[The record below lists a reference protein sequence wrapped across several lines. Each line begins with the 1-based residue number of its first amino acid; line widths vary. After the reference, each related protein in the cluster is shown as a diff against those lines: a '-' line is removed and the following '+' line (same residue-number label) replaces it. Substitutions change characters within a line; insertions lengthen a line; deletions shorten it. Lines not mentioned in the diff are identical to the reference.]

1 MVAVRK
7 KIHFIFPLM
16 GIFLVWRSILFLVG
30 YFANTFLAYDPS
42 FPYSI
47 GLLDTFGLP
56 QWLYSWAN
64 FDGVHY
70 ITITRDG
77 YGSASYMQAFFP
89 IYPYF
94 SSLLNKSIDNI
105 LLANLALSN
114 LSFAALLITW
124 YYFVKESF
132 SKKRAFIATIILLVF
147 PTSLFFGAAY
157 TESFFLLMVI
167 LSFIATQKKKYMLTA
182 LFVALASATRI
193 VGIFLI
199 PALFFEIL
207 FEGYTWNK
215 MQHLVLKKKNYF
227 VLWAQK
233 RISKHA
239 LPLATVALGSLG
251 LLTYMYYLATEFGDP
266 LYFFHVQAEFGGI
279 REEVVV
285 TYPQVLYR
293 YLKILVTARP
303 FDFKYYSYLQDFI
316 AGTVGLGLLVYSATK
331 VRLSYVIF
339 SLLVFIAPT
348 LTGTFSS
355 LPRYILVC
363 FPLFIVLADW
373 TEKNRLFRYTWFIF
387 SGILLVLN
395 TVLFIHG
402 YWVA

>member
-1 MVAVRK
+1 MEQ
-7 KIHFIFPLM
+7 I
-16 GIFLVWRSILFLVG
+16 
-30 YFANTFLAYDPS
+30 NTTVV
-42 FPYSI
+42 I
-47 GLLDTFGLP
+47 
-56 QWLYSWAN
+56 N
-64 FDGVHY
+64 
-70 ITITRDG
+70 
-77 YGSASYMQAFFP
+77 
-89 IYPYF
+89 
-94 SSLLNKSIDNI
+94 
-105 LLANLALSN
+105 ALEYE
-114 LSFAALLITW
+114 L
-124 YYFVKESF
+124 
-132 SKKRAFIATIILLVF
+132 
-147 PTSLFFGAAY
+147 
-157 TESFFLLMVI
+157 
-167 LSFIATQKKKYMLTA
+167 QMLT
-182 LFVALASATRI
+182 
-193 VGIFLI
+193 
-199 PALFFEIL
+199 
-207 FEGYTWNK
+207 
-215 MQHLVLKKKNYF
+215 QKKNYF

-395 TVLFIHG
+395 TVLFIQG